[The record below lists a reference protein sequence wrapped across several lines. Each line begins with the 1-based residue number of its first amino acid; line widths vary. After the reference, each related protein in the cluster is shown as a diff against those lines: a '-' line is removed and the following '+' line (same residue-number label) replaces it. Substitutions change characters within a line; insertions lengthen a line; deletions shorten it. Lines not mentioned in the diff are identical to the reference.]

1 MGIEGQKVYIIG
13 AGISGLTAAIELEK
27 AGYDPVILERS
38 NGVGGRVRTLEING
52 YALDIGFQVL
62 LDAYPNA
69 KKYLD
74 LPALK
79 LDKLASGAMI
89 YADNRAY
96 VIGDPLRNMR
106 YLMPVLFAQIGSFGD
121 KLKIL
126 KLNRALKKKS
136 IDAIF
141 SSPETTTLQYLRDF
155 GFSEKMIERFFRP
168 FFTGIFLETQLD
180 TSSRMFEFVY
190 KMFGEGYATIPKMGI
205 GAIAEQMKSKL
216 GRTQFRFETNVTKID
231 GQQVHLDSG
240 EILEHQGVIIATEAD
255 DLIENLRD
263 SAVQWKSCQSL
274 YFEIDKTNIPEKTIA
289 LIPDSEAYTNNV
301 YAFRDHLSGKR
312 LVSATIV
319 KEFQGTP
326 EALQK
331 QVESEL
337 LKYIGCKKLTFV
349 HSFDIQKAL
358 PNLKN
363 LRTNAEPNESEILP
377 NVHLAGDTLFNGS
390 LNAAMQ
396 SGQLAAQGFIEKQQG
411 FQS

>member
-1 MGIEGQKVYIIG
+1 MGKEERKIYIIG
-13 AGISGLTAAIELEK
+13 AGISGLTVAIELEK

-52 YALDIGFQVL
+52 HALDIGFQVL

-96 VIGDPLRNMR
+96 VIGDPMRNLR
-106 YLMPVLFAQIGSFGD
+106 YLMPVLFAKIGSFGD

-126 KLNRALKKKS
+126 NLNRALKKKS

-141 SSPETTTLQYLRDF
+141 SSPEITTLQYLRDF

-168 FFTGIFLETQLD
+168 FFTGIFLETELN

-190 KMFGEGYATIPKMGI
+190 KMFGEGYATIPKQGI
-205 GAIAEQMKSKL
+205 GAIAEQMKGTLERS
-216 GRTQFRFETNVTKID
+216 QFKFDTNVTKVD
-231 GQQVHLDSG
+231 GQQIHLDSG
-240 EILEHQGVIIATEAD
+240 EIIEHQGAIIATEAN

-263 SAVQWKSCQSL
+263 SSVQWKSCQSL

-289 LIPDSEAYTNNV
+289 LIPDNEAYTNNV

-312 LVSATIV
+312 LVSATVV

-363 LRTNAEPNESEILP
+363 LRTNAEPNESEVLP

-396 SGQLAAQGFIEKQQG
+396 SGQLAARGLIEKQQG